1 MFLVYR
7 HVSSITRTP
16 RGARFFFSFSKI
28 IINKRKQYLH
38 TESNRTWEDGRDLRC
53 GWVGVKYIYTGT
65 GSGRGTGCFL
75 SLSDGRHALSVHSVE
90 GRSVSEI
97 WRLRH
102 LCELLDLIVEDEH
115 ESAAHSSQHV
125 WPGAL
130 EKRPRSLVLDDL
142 LPAIHCALVHD
153 VSWKREAEQTSVM
166 KMGQR
171 PKPWNCDQAHR
182 SKHPEGGVSPEGA
195 NLKSVLLPP
204 TGLLCNR
211 WYLEIVAQLNTPEFC
226 WGRGNDS
233 IHKQVWFK

>member
-1 MFLVYR
+1 MRWEPSSYR
-7 HVSSITRTP
+7 PCWTTLNKKNTEIPRTRTQLVSDKEWLRRNHKWCFSSLFLLKEHKNCWCFWCTDTFLP
-16 RGARFFFSFSKI
+16 LPELPEVLVFFFSFSKI

-171 PKPWNCDQAHR
+171 PKPWNCD
-182 SKHPEGGVSPEGA
+182 
-195 NLKSVLLPP
+195 
-204 TGLLCNR
+204 
-211 WYLEIVAQLNTPEFC
+211 
-226 WGRGNDS
+226 
-233 IHKQVWFK
+233 